1 MQRVENT
8 LDDKWYNE
16 KLINLNVC
24 GFVLVVFFFFMKE
37 MYMRRYVLMAIF
49 FNVSLGVSR

>member
-24 GFVLVVFFFFMKE
+24 EFILVGFFFHE
-37 MYMRRYVLMAIF
+37 RNVYVKVCTDGNF
-49 FNVSLGVSR
+49 F